1 MGQDSFKFVIEGLT
15 SMLLGEAAVSSYSLF
30 GLGARFLS
38 KTQRPHY
45 FWNVLLDV
53 LYFAMGIIVPFVY
66 LIFLLILWSLPMTVK
81 VQKLIFKISE
91 ILNAWSS
98 LEVFII
104 ALLATLTELSRFAI
118 FLIGDKCN
126 PIDKI
131 LKDLDQKGI
140 IHVPGHVDR
149 CFYLVNKL
157 ETGCWLLFTASLF
170 YIVLG
175 SVVLRALQNSLEKRM
190 KEEQIR
196 LSGLSDSLLNEA

>member
-1 MGQDSFKFVIEGLT
+1 
-15 SMLLGEAAVSSYSLF
+15 
-30 GLGARFLS
+30 
-38 KTQRPHY
+38 
-45 FWNVLLDV
+45 
-53 LYFAMGIIVPFVY
+53 MGIIVPFVY

-131 LKDLDQKGI
+131 LKDLD
-140 IHVPGHVDR
+140 
-149 CFYLVNKL
+149 
-157 ETGCWLLFTASLF
+157 
-170 YIVLG
+170 
-175 SVVLRALQNSLEKRM
+175 
-190 KEEQIR
+190 
-196 LSGLSDSLLNEA
+196 